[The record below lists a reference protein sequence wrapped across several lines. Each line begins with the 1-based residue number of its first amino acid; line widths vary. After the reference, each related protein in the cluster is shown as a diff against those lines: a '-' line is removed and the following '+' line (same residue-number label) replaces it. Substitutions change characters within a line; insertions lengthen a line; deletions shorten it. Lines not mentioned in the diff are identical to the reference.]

1 MSCCLLWLYSL
12 FARIM
17 DENLYDEFGNY
28 IGPEFD
34 ESSDEEEEEEEVFEQ
49 GDGLDEHGERL
60 GDGSGGELVA
70 AGDVMD
76 VEDENRIILHE
87 DKKYYPD
94 ADEVYPGVR
103 TVTLD
108 EDAQDIDEPIIKPI
122 RVKNFSVFEKEQ
134 PVLKYSNDF
143 VASLM
148 NTPNL
153 IRNVAILGNFH
164 HGKTLFVDTLV
175 QATQEKEWDAA
186 KNVRYTDTRTDE
198 QDRELSIKSCAVTLV
213 LEAMSSKSYLLNI
226 LDCPGH
232 INFSDESSAALR
244 MADGA
249 VLIVDAVEGVMMHT
263 EKLIKQALLARVPIC
278 LVVNKVDRLILELKL
293 PPQDAYYKLV
303 HTIEE
308 VNKIIAANTPVTSG
322 TLIY

>member
-1 MSCCLLWLYSL
+1 
-12 FARIM
+12 M

-34 ESSDEEEEEEEVFEQ
+34 ESSEEEEEEDVEFEQ
-49 GDGLDEHGERL
+49 ENGVDEHGERL
-60 GDGSGGELVA
+60 EQGSGGQLVA
-70 AGDVMD
+70 AGDAMD

-134 PVLKYSNDF
+134 PALKYSNDF
-143 VASLM
+143 MTSLM
-148 NTPNL
+148 STPNL

-175 QATQEKEWDAA
+175 QATQEKEWDPS
-186 KNVRYTDTRTDE
+186 KNKRYTDTRIDE
-198 QDRELSIKSCAVTLV
+198 QDRELSIKPCAVTLV
-213 LEAMSSKSYLLNI
+213 LEAMNTKSYLMNI

-232 INFSDESSAALR
+232 INFSDESTAALR
-244 MADGA
+244 ISDGV
-249 VLIVDAVEGVMMHT
+249 VLVVDAIEGKHHIVHFV
-263 EKLIKQALLARVPIC
+263 RP
-278 LVVNKVDRLILELKL
+278 LKMC
-293 PPQDAYYKLV
+293 
-303 HTIEE
+303 
-308 VNKIIAANTPVTSG
+308 
-322 TLIY
+322 